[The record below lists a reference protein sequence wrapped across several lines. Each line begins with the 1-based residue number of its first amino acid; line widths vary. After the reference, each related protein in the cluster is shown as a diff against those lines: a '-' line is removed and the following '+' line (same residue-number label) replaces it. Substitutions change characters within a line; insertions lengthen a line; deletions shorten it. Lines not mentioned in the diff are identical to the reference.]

1 LANPPSTTRA
11 ATILVVDDD
20 ALIAMNMVDIL
31 SDLGHSVIE
40 AYSGRQALEI
50 LKSGAPVDAI
60 ITDYAMPGMSGIEL
74 GRQARTL
81 RPGLPVM
88 VASGYADLP
97 EAAEDAFPRLEKP
110 FDERRLAESLAQVLA
125 AGITTAD

>member
-1 LANPPSTTRA
+1 MANPPSTTRA